1 MTSDRSRVSAGAML
15 RRFTG
20 RVIRARSCISPR
32 CCDGAA
38 VLRTPA
44 GLSRMSSLRPL
55 AFSLSERA
63 RGGKAVLQGLV
74 VRKPWSRG
82 AALHGRKMSTAR
94 YGRGAG

>member
-32 CCDGAA
+32 CCDGA
-38 VLRTPA
+38 VLRTSV
-44 GLSRMSSLRPL
+44 GSRMSSLRPL